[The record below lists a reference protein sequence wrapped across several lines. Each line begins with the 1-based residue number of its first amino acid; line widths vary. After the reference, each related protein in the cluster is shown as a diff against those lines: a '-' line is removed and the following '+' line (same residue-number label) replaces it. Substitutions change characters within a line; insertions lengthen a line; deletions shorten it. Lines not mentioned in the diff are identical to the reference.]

1 MKTLKES
8 ILSGMEDMLSTDNAY
23 SKMYPAP
30 TINDFNGTT
39 ILTLDWYCK
48 DLLHKYMDAKLIKSL
63 PDYRRADY
71 NTIRVTIH
79 DTDDIRTYLAYKESP
94 DDYSAPGLVELK
106 GVGNDISHSMS
117 TTKKAV
123 VKFFEY
129 LHKHPDEIKTVL
141 DYHIECVECLKHSG
155 AYFCKT
161 FSKILG
167 Y

>member
-8 ILSGMEDMLSTDNAY
+8 ILAGMEDALSTDNAF

-30 TINDFNGTT
+30 SINDFNGTS
-39 ILTLDWYCK
+39 ICNLDWYCK

-63 PDYRRADY
+63 PVYRKTDY
-71 NTIRVTIH
+71 NTLRVTIY
-79 DTDDIRTYLAYKESP
+79 DTDDICTYLAYKENP

-106 GVGNDISHSMS
+106 GVGDGISHSMA

-129 LHKHPDEIKTVL
+129 LHKHPDKIKTVL
-141 DYHIECVECLKHSG
+141 DYHIECVENLKHTG
-155 AYFCKT
+155 VYFSKT

>member
-8 ILSGMEDMLSTDNAY
+8 LLSGIDKTLSVDNAY

-30 TINDFNGTT
+30 TINDFVGTV
-39 ILTLDWYCK
+39 ILCLDWYCK
-48 DLLHKYMDAKLIKSL
+48 DLLHKYMDAKFIKSL
-63 PDYRRADY
+63 PDYKKADY

-79 DTDDIRTYLAYKESP
+79 DTDDICTYLAYKESP
-94 DDYSAPGLVELK
+94 DDYSAPVIAELK
-106 GVGNDISHSMS
+106 GVGDEISNSMT
-117 TTKKAV
+117 TTKKEV

-141 DYHIECVECLKHSG
+141 DYHIECVESQKHSG
-155 AYFCKT
+155 AYFCKR